1 MSQDNGIHPT
11 NNPLPSQVAV
21 DYADYQTTIGDP
33 PICGRCGLPMFSG
46 DKSMDDV
53 NICPSCYKAGNV
65 TLEPGWKTKPSDLEL
80 RIRKEVMGKISDLIC
95 LLDDCEERV
104 DIGEISGCP
113 WAAARFDTAVDV
125 QNLLKLLWGE

>member
-65 TLEPGWKTKPSDLEL
+65 TLEPGWETKPSDLEL
-80 RIRKEVMGKISDLIC
+80 SIRKDVMDAMEELKSFEDEFEDETEIYFNN
-95 LLDDCEERV
+95 LLNKVIDR
-104 DIGEISGCP
+104 
-113 WAAARFDTAVDV
+113 
-125 QNLLKLLWGE
+125 LKLLWGE

>member
-1 MSQDNGIHPT
+1 MDKEITVGH
-11 NNPLPSQVAV
+11 
-21 DYADYQTTIGDP
+21 YASHHNTGRFNINKTDRVIMPEINEP
-33 PICGRCGLPMFSG
+33 PCC
-46 DKSMDDV
+46 
-53 NICPSCYKAGNV
+53 
-65 TLEPGWKTKPSDLEL
+65 KPSDLEL

-125 QNLLKLLWGE
+125 QNLLKLLWGEDK